1 MEKSYNSKK
10 KSVGFASLTLSK
22 GMSASSLHFEEGH
35 TYVLCHTSDRVY
47 KDLWIDHSRV
57 TSKGLPMIPT
67 LEPKKTENKEKM

>member
-1 MEKSYNSKK
+1 
-10 KSVGFASLTLSK
+10 
-22 GMSASSLHFEEGH
+22 MSASSLHFEEGH